1 MVTALQ
7 PGATDILMKGNDKVV
22 SEMKNKLQPA
32 MTNIMPDTMHADQMK
47 KQSEPVN
54 KDRYQIDGTVYVLR

>member
-47 KQSEPVN
+47 KQSEPVD
-54 KDRYQIDGTVYVLR
+54 KDR